1 MARTLPVIG
10 QRGVAELEAAWKE
23 KQPDWARKRLLVLR
37 LVVRHEQSAQEIA
50 DVAGVSRPTVFNY
63 LDLFLQ
69 GGIEALLRRQY
80 RGGKKATLHAGLQ
93 AQLVEKLR
101 VGEFRRAKDI
111 QRWVRQK
118 TGKELAL
125 TTIYYWLGKVGGVLK
140 MPRKTHTQKDAAQGE
155 AFRREAAE
163 RLAALV
169 ADPTR
174 PVRLWVADEHR
185 YGLLPVIRR
194 CWALRGVRV
203 HAPYATKYQWGYLY
217 EALEI
222 DGENRIELFFAPRVG
237 KDVSQVFLEQIAQS
251 DPAALHLVVWDQAG
265 FHPRDGEAGLPD
277 NVRLLSLPA
286 YSPELNPVEQLGD
299 LVKDAICNQIF
310 SSLEKLEETILA
322 ELEPL
327 RQSAARVESLLGT
340 HALVASA
347 NACVKY

>member
-1 MARTLPVIG
+1 MARTLPVMG
-10 QRGVAELEAAWKE
+10 QCAVAELEAAWKS

-50 DVAGVSRPTVFNY
+50 EVVGVSRPTVFNY
-63 LDLFLQ
+63 LDLFLH
-69 GGIEALLRRQY
+69 GGVEALLQRQY
-80 RGGKKATLHAGLQ
+80 RGGKKATLDAGLQ
-93 AQLVEKLR
+93 EQLVEKLR
-101 VGEFRRAKDI
+101 AGEFRRAREI
-111 QRWVRQK
+111 QRWIGQK
-118 TGKELAL
+118 TGRELAL
-125 TTIYYWLGKVGGVLK
+125 PTIYYWLGKVGGVLK
-140 MPRKTHTQKDAAQGE
+140 MPRKTHTQKDAAEGE

-169 ADPTR
+169 GDPDR
-174 PVRLWVADEHR
+174 RVRLWVADEHR

-194 CWALRGVRV
+194 CWALKGVRV

-217 EALEI
+217 EALEV

-237 KDVSQVFLEQIAQS
+237 KDVSNVFLEQIAQS

-265 FHPRDGEAGLPD
+265 FHPRDGEVAVPA

-299 LVKDAICNQIF
+299 LVKDAICNKIF
-310 SSLEKLEETILA
+310 STLEQLEEAILA